1 MLTRAAK
8 NRRVLIWTA
17 GLLIGAGLLGPISA
31 EAACGAKWRKRAAK
45 LGSCQPPKTIFRL
58 QNKTCPANKHRPP
71 IVVTRACCENRKG
84 KVQCHPFPTCPS
96 RSPS

>member
-31 EAACGAKWRKRAAK
+31 DAANGGKWRKRAAK
-45 LGSCQPPKTIFRL
+45 LSRCQPPKTMFRL
-58 QNKTCPANKHRPP
+58 QNKTCPATKFRRS
-71 IVVTRACCENRKG
+71 IVVTRACCENRAG
-84 KVQCHPFPTCPS
+84 KVQCHPFPYCPAH
-96 RSPS
+96 SPS